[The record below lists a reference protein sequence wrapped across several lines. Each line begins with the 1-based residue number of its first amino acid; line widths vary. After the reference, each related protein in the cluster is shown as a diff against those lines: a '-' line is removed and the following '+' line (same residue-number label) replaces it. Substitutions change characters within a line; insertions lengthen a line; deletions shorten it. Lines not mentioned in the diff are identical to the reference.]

1 MNREYKL
8 VIDGT
13 SVAGDNGSFD
23 VLNPATEAVVAA
35 CPFAS
40 VGQLDAA
47 VAAAGEAFK
56 QWQFSSDEVRKKLL
70 VDIAD
75 KIEANAAEL
84 AEIVVAEQGK
94 PMFLAQAEVA
104 GAVAWTRATA
114 ALDIPVEVI
123 EDSPGKR
130 IEMHRKPLGVVGSIT
145 PWNWPLMIAVWH
157 IMPALRTGNT
167 VVIKPSEYT
176 PLNTLR
182 LVELIN
188 EVAPKGVVNVV
199 AGMGDIGRAMSAH
212 ARINKIVFTGST
224 ATGKDIMFHAANNLK
239 RLTLEL
245 GGNDAGIVL
254 PGTDVDAVAM
264 PIFQGAFL
272 NMGQTCAAL
281 KRLYVHD
288 SIYEAMCSKLAE
300 IALQQQL
307 GDGMEAA
314 TTFGP
319 VQNKKQLQIVSDLV
333 EDAKNN
339 GARILCGG
347 ERPAGSGY
355 FYPPTIVADVS
366 DGMRIVDEEQF
377 GPVLP
382 VIRYSDVDD
391 AVRRANDSDAG
402 LGGSVWG
409 TDVESAKQVATRLEC
424 GTAWINGHSE
434 ILPHAPFGGC
444 KMSGF
449 GVEFGLEGLLEYTSP
464 QLLNINK

>member
-1 MNREYKL
+1 MNREYTL
-8 VIDGT
+8 VIDGA

-35 CPFAS
+35 CPCAS

-56 QWQFSSDEVRKKLL
+56 QWQFSSDDARKKLL
-70 VDIAD
+70 HDIAD
-75 KIEANAAEL
+75 KIEAHAAEL
-84 AEIVVAEQGK
+84 AGIVVAEQGK
-94 PMFLAQAEVA
+94 PMFLAQAEVG

-114 ALDIPVEVI
+114 ELDIPVEVI

-199 AGMGDIGRAMSAH
+199 TGMGDIGRAMSVH

-254 PGTDVDAVAM
+254 LGTDVDAVAL

-288 SIYEAMCSKLAE
+288 SIYEDMCDKLAG
-300 IALQQQL
+300 IAQQQQL
-307 GDGMEAA
+307 GDGMDAN

-319 VQNKKQLQIVSDLV
+319 VQNKKQLQIVSNLV
-333 EDAKNN
+333 EDAKEN

-347 ERPAGSGY
+347 ERLAGSGY
-355 FYPPTIVADVS
+355 FYPPTIIADAN

-391 AVRRANDSDAG
+391 AVRRANDCDAG

-409 TDVESAKQVATRLEC
+409 PDVESAKQVATRLEC
-424 GTAWINGHSE
+424 GTVWVNGHAE
-434 ILPHAPFGGC
+434 VLPNAPFGGC

-449 GVEFGLEGLLEYTSP
+449 GVEFGVEGLLEYTSP

>member
-8 VIDGT
+8 LIGGAW
-13 SVAGDNGSFD
+13 VAGDNGSFD

-35 CPFAS
+35 CPSAS

-47 VAAAGEAFK
+47 VAAADEAFR
-56 QWQFSSDEVRKKLL
+56 QWQFSSNDTRKQLL
-70 VDIAD
+70 HDIAD
-75 KIEANAAEL
+75 KIEAHAAEL

-94 PMFLAQAEVA
+94 PMFLAQAEVG

-114 ALDIPVEVI
+114 ELDIPVEVI

-167 VVIKPSEYT
+167 VVIKPSEFT

-199 AGMGDIGRAMSAH
+199 TGMSDIGRAMSVH

-288 SIYEAMCSKLAE
+288 SIYEAMCGKLTE
-300 IALQQQL
+300 IAQQQQL
-307 GDGMEAA
+307 GSGMDEGV
-314 TTFGP
+314 TFGP

-333 EDAKNN
+333 EDARNN

-347 ERPAGSGY
+347 ERLAGSGY
-355 FYPPTIVADVS
+355 FYPPTIVAEAS

-391 AVRRANDSDAG
+391 AVRRANDCDAG

-409 TDVESAKQVATRLEC
+409 ADVESATQVATRLEC
-424 GTAWINGHSE
+424 GTAWINGHAE
-434 ILPHAPFGGC
+434 VLPHAPFGGC

-449 GVEFGLEGLLEYTSP
+449 GVEFGVEGLLEYTSP